1 MSTPTK
7 RVTLILF
14 LIATLVSFCG
24 FFELQ
29 RATQAIL
36 KSWPGVDLDYSG
48 QRRDLFIAL
57 AFLAGSISL
66 CSRKATKILF
76 CILAL
81 PWILVVLLSVVFL
94 VRGFGS
100 MDFRDAIFI
109 LNFVVFAVALWSV
122 FKSKLNLIPLF
133 SFCFVS
139 GQLLLP
145 HFLAARQR
153 TMFEDLAPWSFS
165 RESWWHLAILGLSGL
180 LFLWTIRALYEEWRS
195 RHSPSPTAEVLRSSF
210 RAGLPFYFV
219 NLTWIALVGYISAS
233 LHVFGLTPTQVR
245 LDPQLQFHETLL
257 ATIPIVRW
265 YSTIRREERRI
276 APQSTVWFSPNGHS
290 AAFLKRHVTVTG
302 VKWAVVHATSE
313 DPAFDEIGE
322 LAFNSTGSHFAY
334 AARDGRDWFV
344 FQDGRKGSSFAAI
357 TGLRW
362 IRQGTEI
369 TYQGRTGQGWDIVS
383 FVVGDRVWPPG
394 VSYQTFV
401 DDNGALGTVQTKDE
415 VASALLDGTIVF
427 QCQKGAR
434 LLTWWWQKEFA
445 CVESRNHKQVV
456 IFHGKAGPAVDQIVY
471 PDGPVISADGKQVAY
486 RAEDDGKEFVVVGEQ
501 IVPFKSCSDPAFGA
515 GSRVGYLGCG
525 PQGSFL
531 VVDGKPWPSFQN
543 GSTPYFS
550 PDGRFVA
557 YSAGE
562 HDRSFFVVNGK
573 KGPAFDSVNYKPEFA
588 QKNGNYA
595 YIAWRGTHAFVVVGD
610 QLGPEFDSVGDP
622 VFSPDG
628 TNVAYRARRGLK
640 QFIVANGKQ
649 GTGFDWVSTPVFSP
663 DGRKVAYTAADG
675 RELWLK
681 VLDVPQHF

>member
-14 LIATLVSFCG
+14 LIATLVSFWG
-24 FFELQ
+24 FIETQ

-36 KSWPGVDLDYSG
+36 KSWPGADLDYSG

-66 CSRKATKILF
+66 CSRKAAKILF

-81 PWILVVLLSVVFL
+81 PWVLALLLSAVFL

-100 MDFRDAIFI
+100 MDFRDSIFI

-122 FKSKLNLIPLF
+122 FKSKLNLISLL

-139 GQLLLP
+139 NQLLLP
-145 HFLAARQR
+145 HLFAAQQR
-153 TMFEDLAPWSFS
+153 AMFEDPTPWSFS

-180 LFLWTIRALYEEWRS
+180 LLLWAIRALYEEWRS
-195 RHSPSPTAEVLRSSF
+195 RNAQSPTAEVLSSSF
-210 RAGLPFYFV
+210 RAGLPFYLA
-219 NLTWIALVGYISAS
+219 NLTWIALVGYFSVS

-245 LDPQLQFHETLL
+245 LDPQLQFQETLL
-257 ATIPIVRW
+257 AKIPIVRW

-290 AAFLKRHVTVTG
+290 VAFLKRHATVTG
-302 VKWAVVHATSE
+302 VKWSVVHAGVE
-313 DPAFDEIGE
+313 DPVFDEIGE
-322 LAFNSTGSHFAY
+322 LAFNSTGSYLAY
-334 AARDGRDWFV
+334 AARDGDNWFV
-344 FQDGRKGSSFAAI
+344 YQEGRRGPGFANVS
-357 TGLRW
+357 GLRW
-362 IRQGTEI
+362 IRQGSAV
-369 TYQGRTGQGWDIVS
+369 TYQGQIGSRWDS
-383 FVVGDRVWPPG
+383 ASAVVDDKVWPPS
-394 VSYQTFV
+394 VPYETFV
-401 DDNGALGTVQTKDE
+401 DDDGTVGQVQSKDG

-515 GSRVGYLGCG
+515 GGRVAYLGCG

-531 VVDGKPWPSFQN
+531 VVDGKPWPSFQQ
-543 GSTPYFS
+543 GSIPYFS
-550 PDGRFVA
+550 PSGRFVA
-557 YSAGE
+557 YSTGE
-562 HDRSFFVVNGK
+562 HGRSFLVVNGK
-573 KGPAFDSVNYKPEFA
+573 KGLEFDRVNYKPEFA
-588 QKNGNYA
+588 PNNDNYA
-595 YIAWRGTHAFVVVGD
+595 YIAWNGKHALVVVGD
-610 QLGPEFDSVGDP
+610 RPGPEFDSVGDP

-628 TNVAYRARRGLK
+628 TNIAYRARRGLK

-649 GTGFDWVSTPVFSP
+649 GPAFDWVSTPVFSP

-681 VLDVPQHF
+681 VLDVSQHF